1 MKKNFLLLVMMC
13 LLGGFSSSLLAQEIQ
28 IGEGTGGT
36 SNGQYVP
43 IYIGNSNTYAISQ
56 QIYFA
61 NEIKMPN
68 GGTITQISFY
78 TYNNK
83 WTRNIEIYMTHTSKT
98 TFTANNQW
106 ESVGAANK
114 VFSGDVEF
122 GSGNTTDIVW
132 VTITLDKGFTYD
144 GKSNLLLCVND
155 LTGTKT
161 FDSNYPRFRTNST
174 AKSNTVIYKYGSKI
188 TDPSTQLSSLNGTR
202 KAYRNIIKLTFGGAA
217 EKKTPVFTDTYA
229 YPNGTTSIFNP
240 YLSFFA
246 ENKTHYKV
254 LLSTKEDFSSDVRY
268 VAGSAT
274 EWVNDEEKQIYT
286 STVEGLNYAEETTY
300 YWKVNAS
307 NGGGADDPTA
317 ESIVY
322 SFTTKQ
328 VTEKPGQITD
338 AYPNGEQGLVNPEFT
353 WTFGSDTEE
362 YQVLIDGE
370 AKTEWTNPGSSTTGS
385 YQTSGLAAGEH
396 TWRID
401 ARNTVGTTTG
411 TEYSFSIASLPDN
424 VTPVSPVDG
433 ATGVT
438 SSKIRFEFADGTE
451 EYRFLYGESANAL
464 AYCGH
469 GTATTWLET
478 NGISTMEIEAP
489 YFQTGKKYY
498 WAVDVKNSIGKRSV
512 YQNGTGDEAVAIYS
526 FTAASTLPVV
536 NTAPDNG
543 AFNLDNPELK
553 WNYVGAARHYMVYLG
568 TDENSLE
575 AKTDW
580 IARET
585 TSTGYVGNGSYQTEN
600 LTAATPYFW
609 RVDIKDE
616 AGNVIP
622 GEKWSFVTTL
632 KAPQDVQASPANVE
646 PSYSLKYGET
656 TIMWSTNDMTS
667 VLCYNVYLNGEKL
680 NNEPIAP
687 TKNSYKIEATT
698 MKLTYNMNPGH
709 KVEVE
714 AVYDL
719 GTSKSEIYVKVSG
732 AGYFV
737 GKFYSNDFNHR
748 LADATVTLTRTKDD
762 FGNEYDGNGKQYT
775 YTTNSEGDV
784 YYEQQ
789 IGEETSTIT
798 KIGIL
803 DGTYNVTVEKACY
816 ETYEGTIDITNGS
829 TSAIGGYDGSGLY
842 GVILKADP
850 AVMFNVSCKE
860 NTFNSI
866 KIYLENTDW
875 IDNNEYNDEGQV
887 TKYFGEGYYYVYLK
901 NGEEI
906 TELEAPV
913 WFSQDGQSSVYC
925 IYNDWAFLGKGN
937 YQFGVAKVEEQI
949 NWSSAATRNYDVFEG
964 RTDEW
969 SKAKNWRD
977 GELPSENANVYILSP
992 LTIAADENITTGTI
1006 TMQGDESKITING
1019 SLTADMVYNKAKAG
1033 DLCIN
1038 DGGQLRQ
1045 NNTDLNGKF
1054 VMDIVRPSDADL
1066 ENWGQGVTAETGW
1079 QFISSPITNAAVSQ
1093 FVTANTA
1100 TTGDYDL
1107 YKYDG
1112 SKENEWVNHKAN
1124 ADFETNFVSG
1134 RGYLASYNL
1143 LEEATLSGTLN
1154 AAKTFERQYSYT
1166 KPVEDKDDL
1175 KNCFLVGNP
1184 FTFNMDLKNMTSW
1197 NNVVEGVAIVDA
1209 NGDYEY
1215 LTTNDI
1221 IPVGDGFFIQTTGEY
1236 PSPSISYAE
1245 GTGSKRGEKVES
1257 INVVA
1262 SSKAGKDNVVINF
1275 ASDKK
1280 GFLKL
1285 ENFNNETANIFV
1297 SNKGR
1302 NYGIYNCNRNVNEVA
1317 LSFIPK
1323 QMGSYTISLDINGD
1337 FESVVLVDRL
1347 TGVETDMLVENEYS
1361 FIATK
1366 EDNQN
1371 RFFIRLANGEEPSS
1385 ENSQFVYQSGEE
1397 LIIEAEGT
1405 IQIIDMMGRVVYNNE
1420 VENSRINI
1428 SNFNKASYIVRN
1440 INEKE
1445 VKVQKI
1451 VIY

>member
-1 MKKNFLLLVMMC
+1 MMC
-13 LLGGFSSSLLAQEIQ
+13 LLGGLSSSLLAQEIQ
-28 IGEGTGGT
+28 IEEGTGGT

-43 IYIGNSNTYAISQ
+43 IFIGNSNTYAISQ

-61 NEIKMPN
+61 NEINMPD
-68 GGTITQISFY
+68 GGTISQISFY

-161 FDSNYPRFRTNST
+161 LDSNYPKFRTNST
-174 AKSNTVIYKYGSKI
+174 AKSNTVIYKYGSEI

-229 YPNGTTSIFNP
+229 YPSNNATGIFNP
-240 YLSFFA
+240 YLKFYA

-254 LLSTKEDFSSDVRY
+254 LLSTSEDFSANVTY

-274 EWVNDEEKQIYT
+274 TWVESPASVKEV
-286 STVEGLNYAEETTY
+286 STANISGLTYNPATKY
-300 YWKVNAS
+300 YWKVIAS
-307 NGGGADDPTA
+307 NGGGQSDPTA
-317 ESIVY
+317 EKVY
-322 SFTTKQ
+322 SFTTKE
-328 VTEKPGQITD
+328 VT
-338 AYPNGEQGLVNPEFT
+338 
-353 WTFGSDTEE
+353 
-362 YQVLIDGE
+362 
-370 AKTEWTNPGSSTTGS
+370 TNPGAVTNMLPEDGATGLLNPELTWTYGDNTVDYQVIVDNEVKVDWTNIGYATTGS
-385 YQTSGLAAGEH
+385 YQTSDLSSGEH
-396 TWRID
+396 TWRVNT
-401 ARNTVGTTTG
+401 RNNNETYTEGSLYTFTV
-411 TEYSFSIASLPDN
+411 ASLPDN

-433 ATGVT
+433 ATGVA
-438 SSKIRFEFADGTE
+438 SNVVRFQFAPNTE
-451 EYRFLYGESANAL
+451 EYRLLYDRGYGFEYVNDENWVL
-464 AYCGH
+464 
-469 GTATTWLET
+469 TNNATTAEFEFPEFV
-478 NGISTMEIEAP
+478 I
-489 YFQTGKKYY
+489 GKTYR
-498 WAVDVKNSIGKRSV
+498 WAVDVQNSIGKRTIHE
-512 YQNGTGDEAVAIYS
+512 GGEEVAIYS

-543 AFNLDNPELK
+543 AFNLDNPKLE

-585 TSTGYVGNGSYQTEN
+585 NGTGYVGNGSYQTEN

-667 VLCYNVYLNGEKL
+667 VLGYNVYLNGEKL
-680 NNEPIAP
+680 NKNEQIAP

-875 IDNNEYNDEGQV
+875 IDNNEYNDDGQV
-887 TKYFGEGYYYVYLK
+887 TKYFGEGFYYVYLK

-949 NWSSAATRNYDVFEG
+949 NWSSDATRNYDVFEG

-1066 ENWGQGVTAETGW
+1066 ENWGEDATAKTGW
-1079 QFISSPITNAAVSQ
+1079 QFISSPITNAAVEQ

-1166 KPVEDKDDL
+1166 TPVEDKDDL

-1184 FTFNMDLKNMTSW
+1184 FTFNMDLKNMISW
-1197 NNVVEGVAIVDA
+1197 NNVVEGVAVVDA
-1209 NGDYEY
+1209 NGDYKY

-1236 PSPSISYAE
+1236 PSISYVE

-1302 NYGIYNCNRNVNEVA
+1302 NYGIYNCDRNVNEVA

-1347 TGVETDMLVENEYS
+1347 TGIETDMLAEKEYN

-1366 EDNQN
+1366 DDRSD
-1371 RFFIRLANGEEPSS
+1371 RFVLKLANGEEPS

-1397 LIIEAEGT
+1397 LIINAEGT
-1405 IQIIDMMGRVVYNNE
+1405 IQIIDMMGRMVYSSNA
-1420 VENSRINI
+1420 ENSRINV
-1428 SNFNKASYIVRN
+1428 SNLKGATYIVRN
-1440 INEKE
+1440 ITDND
-1445 VKVQKI
+1445 VKVQKV